1 MTSVTSDLVSLL
13 TQYRVLAYHNL
24 ETDRDE
30 GLVFVKLGE
39 EDSTGQLVRFTGEN
53 DDPGLDSLPHVSGVS
68 TAPLV
73 TTSPPTLVSSPW
85 SSTDHDLATPSQECT
100 EEFQPIIQI
109 PHCQEEVTE
118 PRVPSPI
125 KKTLSNYSKLSRKNV
140 PKADKNKSSNLMPK
154 NLTNSNPIAASPH
167 VGASDSQS
175 VNNNPD
181 PDDHRMSNSK
191 VVKDPVSP
199 RTVQFR
205 IKLVKDS
212 KVVHSSMEKFKQSAE
227 AGWVREV
234 VKGDKKCSE
243 PGKDKVRVAYLPP
256 LSMRHIKTRLYNR
269 PQLQAFFSTNCPETE
284 FVPENFSFSGHVLG
298 LGMPWEVVRPAHLSL
313 DCVLGSAGHPTVPAH
328 RRSKSVPLRLPSLPV
343 SIPSLPVSIPSPA
356 SCLHCGL
363 QLPQPGPMADQ
374 HVRQCLHSKNA
385 RLRTLLGCEDYSPA
399 QYAMPVKCRQS
410 MPEKTVTQ
418 SGRQRMPEK
427 TVTQSGRQSM
437 QEKTVSQLGRES
449 MLDKTVSQLC
459 RVSVPEKTVSRWGRL
474 SMPEL
479 TISQSGTQSMQE
491 KIVSQSGRQ
500 SMLEKMV
507 PPSGRQSMPK
517 KTDFQPGRQNMQE
530 KTDSKLGRQ
539 SMPEKAASQSGR
551 LRMPEKTVSRL
562 GRESMPEKTISQS
575 DRQCMPEKTVTK
587 PYWESVSKMTVTQ
600 PGKHDLPERIRLDT
614 SLSLGSLPDCIS
626 VSKIRR

>member
-53 DDPGLDSLPHVSGVS
+53 ADPGLESLPHVSAAS

-73 TTSPPTLVSSPW
+73 TTSPPTLASSPW
-85 SSTDHDLATPSQECT
+85 SSTDHDLATPSQECA

-125 KKTLSNYSKLSRKNV
+125 KKTLSNYFKLSRKKV
-140 PKADKNKSSNLMPK
+140 PKADKNKNSNLMPK
-154 NLTNSNPIAASPH
+154 NLTNSNPIAASPP

-175 VNNNPD
+175 VNNNQD
-181 PDDHRMSNSK
+181 PGDHRMSNSK

-205 IKLVKDS
+205 IKTVKEGE
-212 KVVHSSMEKFKQSAE
+212 VVHSGMEKFKQSAE

-234 VKGDKKCSE
+234 VKGDRKCSE
-243 PGKDKVRVAYLPP
+243 PGKEKVRVAYLPP
-256 LSMRHIKTRLYNR
+256 LSMRNIKTRLYNR

-284 FVPENFSFSGHVLG
+284 FVQENFSFSGHVLG

-313 DCVLGSAGHPTVPAH
+313 DYVLGSAGHPTVPAH
-328 RRSKSVPLRLPSLPV
+328 VARRHSKSVPLRLLSLPV

-418 SGRQRMPEK
+418 SGRQ
-427 TVTQSGRQSM
+427 SM
-437 QEKTVSQLGRES
+437 QEKTVSQSGRES
-449 MLDKTVSQLC
+449 M
-459 RVSVPEKTVSRWGRL
+459 PEKTVSRWGRL

-479 TISQSGTQSMQE
+479 TVSQSGTQSMQE
-491 KIVSQSGRQ
+491 KIVSQLGRQ
-500 SMLEKMV
+500 DMLEKMV
-507 PPSGRQSMPK
+507 PQSGRQSMPK

-530 KTDSKLGRQ
+530 KADSKLGRE
-539 SMPEKAASQSGR
+539 SMPEKATSQSGR

-575 DRQCMPEKTVTK
+575 DRQCMPEKTATK

-600 PGKHDLPERIRLDT
+600 PGKQDLPERIRTDT

>member
-13 TQYRVLAYHNL
+13 TQYRVLAYHNQ
-24 ETDRDE
+24 ETGRDE

-53 DDPGLDSLPHVSGVS
+53 ADPGLESLPHVSGAS

-109 PHCQEEVTE
+109 THCQEEVTE
-118 PRVPSPI
+118 PRVPSPS
-125 KKTLSNYSKLSRKNV
+125 KKTLSNYSKLSRKKV
-140 PKADKNKSSNLMPK
+140 PKAQQNKSSNLMPK
-154 NLTNSNPIAASPH
+154 NFTNSNPIAASPP
-167 VGASDSQS
+167 VSASDSQS

-205 IKLVKDS
+205 IKTVKEGE
-212 KVVHSSMEKFKQSAE
+212 VVHSSMEKFKQSAE

-313 DCVLGSAGHPTVPAH
+313 DYVLGSAGHPTVPAH
-328 RRSKSVPLRLPSLPV
+328 RRSKSVPV
-343 SIPSLPVSIPSPA
+343 SIPSPPVSIPSPA

-363 QLPQPGPMADQ
+363 QLPQSGPMADQ

-418 SGRQRMPEK
+418 SGRQSMPEK
-427 TVTQSGRQSM
+427 TVPQSGRQSM
-437 QEKTVSQLGRES
+437 QEKTVSQSGRES
-449 MLDKTVSQLC
+449 MLDKRVSQLC
-459 RVSVPEKTVSRWGRL
+459 RESVPEKTVSRWGRL

-479 TISQSGTQSMQE
+479 TVSQSGTQSMQE

-500 SMLEKMV
+500 TMLEEMG
-507 PPSGRQSMPK
+507 PQSGRQSMPK
-517 KTDFQPGRQNMQE
+517 KTDFQPGRQNLQE

-575 DRQCMPEKTVTK
+575 DRQSMPEKTVTK
-587 PYWESVSKMTVTQ
+587 SYWESVSKMTVTQ
-600 PGKHDLPERIRLDT
+600 TGKQDLPERIRLDT